1 MYNITDNIMMR
12 RKQMRNKSITRFAAF
27 FVAATMLF
35 ACLQVIAQ
43 PAANDSGHT
52 YVLVDQP
59 TDGGVYLM
67 ISRQS
72 GNNFAVS
79 GTAMPDGEGLVP
91 VEVGVAGDYVVSG
104 VNDSVLWQFNG
115 SSESGFT
122 VRNTESGEYLAKLS
136 NTLKTSAAT
145 QHRWEHIIHT
155 NDDSSIGDEPVMHNV
170 TTGVGYI
177 LYRVNGDET
186 YFDCFNAYQQ
196 CNIRLYERRDM
207 TGFVPTT
214 GVSIGI
220 DALELDLGS
229 THTFHPQVFPSNAT
243 IQNVTYTSS
252 DLSVARINPDG
263 TLITGSEGTAQIT
276 VYDGTGEFSD
286 TCTVTV
292 ASANPA
298 VPVLYGYR
306 MYSSANGIVSFSAD
320 DVSDFNLV
328 DAQTGLESL
337 TAMCYVEGDFYG
349 FAKSEAEN
357 TGYDFVIIDGE
368 TFERRTTNI
377 WSCYYCR
384 DMTYDPETGLI
395 YCMMAT
401 NATIYS
407 LYFGIYTVNPQ
418 TLSFN
423 LVGETNRYLSVLECT
438 ADGRLYGIDMFGYF
452 CSVDKTNANCTKI
465 AHTTV
470 SDINHEQ
477 SMVFCPSN
485 GKMYWMKS
493 DDNGGVFFEVN
504 LADGTL
510 VYIGYP
516 GGDYIT
522 YQSVAG
528 LCYVP
533 TDEPEYQQ
541 GDIDMDGI
549 VSVSDAL
556 LALRCGM
563 EIVTLT
569 PQQLTLG
576 DMDGDGSVNVTDA
589 IMILRA
595 ALIG

>member
-12 RKQMRNKSITRFAAF
+12 RKQMRNKSLTRFAAF

-67 ISRQS
+67 ISQQS
-72 GNNFAVS
+72 GSNFAVS

-115 SSESGFT
+115 SSESGYT
-122 VRNTESGEYLAKLS
+122 VRNAESGEYLAKLS

-263 TLITGSEGTAQIT
+263 TLITGS
-276 VYDGTGEFSD
+276 
-286 TCTVTV
+286 
-292 ASANPA
+292 
-298 VPVLYGYR
+298 
-306 MYSSANGIVSFSAD
+306 
-320 DVSDFNLV
+320 
-328 DAQTGLESL
+328 
-337 TAMCYVEGDFYG
+337 
-349 FAKSEAEN
+349 
-357 TGYDFVIIDGE
+357 
-368 TFERRTTNI
+368 
-377 WSCYYCR
+377 
-384 DMTYDPETGLI
+384 
-395 YCMMAT
+395 
-401 NATIYS
+401 
-407 LYFGIYTVNPQ
+407 
-418 TLSFN
+418 
-423 LVGETNRYLSVLECT
+423 
-438 ADGRLYGIDMFGYF
+438 
-452 CSVDKTNANCTKI
+452 
-465 AHTTV
+465 
-470 SDINHEQ
+470 
-477 SMVFCPSN
+477 
-485 GKMYWMKS
+485 
-493 DDNGGVFFEVN
+493 
-504 LADGTL
+504 
-510 VYIGYP
+510 
-516 GGDYIT
+516 
-522 YQSVAG
+522 
-528 LCYVP
+528 
-533 TDEPEYQQ
+533 
-541 GDIDMDGI
+541 
-549 VSVSDAL
+549 
-556 LALRCGM
+556 
-563 EIVTLT
+563 
-569 PQQLTLG
+569 
-576 DMDGDGSVNVTDA
+576 
-589 IMILRA
+589 
-595 ALIG
+595 